1 MKAMKINT
9 DGYKTIV
16 NFNEAT
22 SYTVLSEAV
31 DGLIEAV
38 NLNTLGV
45 TMWVNEEGKI
55 NQLKQNAIG
64 TSLYVDEYGMHDFI
78 SGDII
83 FTHVD
88 TDEEGNTLGLTEE
101 QIATL
106 MDYTRTMYVVATAS
120 HSSLGGE

>member
-1 MKAMKINT
+1 MKAVKINT
-9 DGYKTIV
+9 DGHKTIV

-22 SYTVLSEAV
+22 SYMALSEAV

-38 NLNTLGV
+38 DLKTLGV

-88 TDEEGNTLGLTEE
+88 TDEEGNTLGLTDK

>member
-1 MKAMKINT
+1 MKALTLNT
-9 DGYKTIV
+9 DGHKAIV
-16 NFNEAT
+16 EFDNSNAYDT
-22 SYTVLSEAV
+22 LREAV
-31 DGLIEAV
+31 GGLIEAV
-38 NLNTLGV
+38 DLHTLGV

-55 NQLKQNAIG
+55 EQLEQNAIG
-64 TSLYVDEYGMHDFI
+64 TSLYVDEFGMYDFI
-78 SGDII
+78 SGNII

-88 TDEEGNTLGLTEE
+88 TDEEGNTLGLTDE

>member
-1 MKAMKINT
+1 MKAVKINT
-9 DGYKTIV
+9 DGHKTIV
-16 NFNEAT
+16 DFSEAT

-38 NLNTLGV
+38 DLRTLGV

-55 NQLKQNAIG
+55 DQLEQNAIG
-64 TSLYVDEYGMHDFI
+64 TSLYVDEFGMHDFI
-78 SGDII
+78 SGNII

-88 TDEEGNTLGLTEE
+88 TDEEGNTLGLTDE

-106 MDYTRTMYVVATAS
+106 MDYTRTMYVVATSS

>member
-55 NQLKQNAIG
+55 DQLKQNAIG

-78 SGDII
+78 SGNII